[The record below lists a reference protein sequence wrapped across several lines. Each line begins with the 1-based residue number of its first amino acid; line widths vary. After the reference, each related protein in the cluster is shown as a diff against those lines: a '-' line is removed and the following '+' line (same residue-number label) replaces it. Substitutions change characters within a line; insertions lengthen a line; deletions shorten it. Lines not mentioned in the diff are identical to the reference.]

1 MQFRTDAQKECYE
14 KILPWLSEKF
24 NGMIRPAEDLP
35 AFFVTQGTAVLHI
48 AIFPWGTA
56 DSVIQCRAY
65 VVTDV
70 ELTPDL
76 MSFLLFQNTQLRF
89 GAFGIDGD
97 GDIILE
103 HSLAGPTADKMSI
116 QTIAG
121 LILAS
126 AVKYGAEIV
135 ARWGGQR
142 AREPEINI

>member
-14 KILPWLSEKF
+14 KISPWLNEKF

-35 AFFVTQGTAVLHI
+35 ALFITQGTAVLHI
-48 AIFPWGTA
+48 AIYPWGRT

-65 VVTDV
+65 VVSGV
-70 ELTPDL
+70 ELTPAL
-76 MSFLLFQNTQLRF
+76 MSFLLFQSTQLRF
-89 GAFGIDGD
+89 GAFGVDGD

-103 HSLAGPTADKMSI
+103 HSFNGSTADKSSI
-116 QTIAG
+116 QIIAG

-126 AVKYGAEIV
+126 AVKYGDEIV

-142 AREPEINI
+142 AKEPEIS